1 MTSVACLSDRSSVSY
16 FSLTKRFVSY
26 VVEIV
31 KPLKER
37 KTKTLLVM
45 FAFIN
50 KADLTLCS
58 HLSIHSD
65 ETLLIVS
72 QVFNAVARVTMQHSI

>member
-37 KTKTLLVM
+37 KTK
-45 FAFIN
+45 N
-50 KADLTLCS
+50 KNVIGDVRLY
-58 HLSIHSD
+58 
-65 ETLLIVS
+65 
-72 QVFNAVARVTMQHSI
+72 